1 MDQDIRHITQLEI
14 ILLFPAL
21 RCQGSKEYI
30 AHMQHASWLCC
41 RHSRELGQAC
51 PPACAFQNDD
61 IKILHKSMS
70 LLSFI

>member
-30 AHMQHASWLCC
+30 AYMQHASWLCC

-51 PPACAFQNDD
+51 PPACAFQE
-61 IKILHKSMS
+61 
-70 LLSFI
+70 